1 MIGLLTKKLIDFFRQ
16 TDIVTENHIPVLT
29 SNVSDGRTV
38 VNTTLPAIVITVDSA
53 PNNMVY
59 IGGLI
64 RDNINID
71 VVVMDRLVNYTLS
84 GETDIYEWRRNLAYK
99 LRTELFTE
107 RASQFFKDIL
117 QGNNFLPMYR
127 GMNNFIKIGYKE
139 DTEEDIECWRMKF
152 ECVMVDSSTIDIN
165 YIKPKSGSV
174 QLIDEQI
181 NPITPIHPIQGIEE
195 MMWKYGYGQYIPDL
209 LDMIVKSG
217 QITDQYKGN
226 GTTPIPIEL
235 ARDVLF
241 LPENFPVKE
250 QLQYYRQSGISNM
263 KYVPFNNNFRL
274 FRNDIN
280 LKEVDIDTSLIE
292 STSLATLFENCFN
305 IKKINKENVIDCSN
319 KVRFENIFSNCF
331 MIEEIKFINIS
342 ESQAESQWSNALR
355 ATLSLEYHYLKKVT
369 FSPKL
374 IFKYGTGFFYNR
386 QGLEII
392 DGEID
397 FSYCAEG
404 TLNNF
409 FYACNNLKEVR
420 FTKESLKYD
429 LSIAQSP
436 LLSDE
441 SIQSILDGLKTLS
454 STQTLSLNS
463 AVYAKLTEEQKQ
475 SATDKGWTITG

>member
-16 TDIVTENHIPVLT
+16 TDIVIEHHIPVLT

-38 VNTTLPAIVITVDSA
+38 VNTTLPAIVVTVDSA

-71 VVVMDRLVNYTLS
+71 IVVMDRLVNYTLS
-84 GETDIYEWRRNLAYK
+84 GETDIYQWRRNLAYK

-107 RASQFFKDIL
+107 RASEFFKDIL

-139 DTEEDIECWRMKF
+139 DMEEDIECWRMKF

-217 QITDQYKGN
+217 QITDQYKVEGSGN
-226 GTTPIPIEL
+226 IPSSISEN
-235 ARDVLF
+235 VLF
-241 LPENFPVKE
+241 LPENFPAKTSY
-250 QLQYYRQSGISNM
+250 QNLYGILSM
-263 KYVPFNNNFRL
+263 KYVPYNANMTIFYNDVEIRELNVDTSSWRTLNNT
-274 FRNDIN
+274 FRNCYFLTKIN
-280 LKEVDIDTSLIE
+280 EGNIVDCRSINGRMSNAFYGCSNIKEVT
-292 STSLATLFENCFN
+292 
-305 IKKINKENVIDCSN
+305 
-319 KVRFENIFSNCF
+319 
-331 MIEEIKFINIS
+331 FINIPDFDIPVPVDS
-342 ESQAESQWSNALR
+342 IF
-355 ATLSLEYHYLKKVT
+355 SLAPSIIPDKIEKVT
-369 FSPKL
+369 FSPKIKTNNARLMFNGRNSLKYIIGELDFLAITNTDGINSAFNGCTSL
-374 IFKYGTGFFYNR
+374 I
-386 QGLEII
+386 
-392 DGEID
+392 
-397 FSYCAEG
+397 
-404 TLNNF
+404 
-409 FYACNNLKEVR
+409 EVR
-420 FTKESLKYD
+420 FTPESIKQN
-429 LSIAQSP
+429 LSFTQSSQ
-436 LLSDE
+436 LSDE
-441 SIQSILDGLKTLS
+441 SIQSILDGLANV
-454 STQTLSLNS
+454 STTRTLSLNS

>member
-107 RASQFFKDIL
+107 RASEFFKDIL

-127 GMNNFIKIGYKE
+127 GMNNFIKQGYKE

-165 YIKPKSGSV
+165 YIKAKSGSV
-174 QLIDEQI
+174 QLIDKQI
-181 NPITPIHPIQGIEE
+181 NPVTPIHPHYGIEE

-217 QITDQYKGN
+217 QITDQYKEEGSGN
-226 GTTPIPIEL
+226 IPTSMT
-235 ARDVLF
+235 DKVLF
-241 LPENFPVKE
+241 LPENFPKKTSY
-250 QLQYYRQSGISNM
+250 LNLYGILSM
-263 KYVPFNNNFRL
+263 KYVPYNDKMTMFSNNAEIRELNVDTSAWRTFNRAFRYNIFLYKINEGNIIDCSGLTQSGNFSSSFYGCSCIEEL
-274 FRNDIN
+274 NFIN
-280 LKEVDIDTSLIE
+280 LPDYAIAADSMLSLAPGIIPDKLKTVSFSPKFKPSNAQLLFNGRISLEEVIGELDFSWTTAVNVHSNPFNGC
-292 STSLATLFENCFN
+292 TSLA
-305 IKKINKENVIDCSN
+305 
-319 KVRFENIFSNCF
+319 
-331 MIEEIKFINIS
+331 EI
-342 ESQAESQWSNALR
+342 
-355 ATLSLEYHYLKKVT
+355 
-369 FSPKL
+369 
-374 IFKYGTGFFYNR
+374 
-386 QGLEII
+386 
-392 DGEID
+392 
-397 FSYCAEG
+397 
-404 TLNNF
+404 
-409 FYACNNLKEVR
+409 R
-420 FTKESLKYD
+420 FTKESIKSGLFFT
-429 LSIAQSP
+429 QSSQ
-436 LLSDE
+436 LSDE
-441 SIQSILDGLKTLS
+441 SIQSILDGLATVS
-454 STQTLSLNS
+454 STQTLAFNS

>member
-16 TDIVTENHIPVLT
+16 TDIVIENHIPVLT

-152 ECVMVDSSTIDIN
+152 ECVMVDNSTIDIT
-165 YIKPKSGSV
+165 YIKAKSGSV

-217 QITDQYKGN
+217 QITDQYKNN
-226 GTTPIPIEL
+226 GTTPIPREL
-235 ARDVLF
+235 TKDVLF
-241 LPENFPVKE
+241 FPENFPMKSTY
-250 QLQYYRQSGISNM
+250 LDLYGIFLMNHIPQNEEMDSFRNNISLR
-263 KYVPFNNNFRL
+263 YINIDTSSFNLNSL
-274 FRNDIN
+274 FRN
-280 LKEVDIDTSLIE
+280 
-292 STSLATLFENCFN
+292 CFN
-305 IKKINKENVIDCSN
+305 LRRINKDNVVDCSN
-319 KVRFENIFSNCF
+319 STTFLNIFSNCY
-331 MIEEIKFINIS
+331 MLEDVSFININVDKS
-342 ESQAESQWSNALR
+342 LSWTR
-355 ATLSLEYHYLKKVT
+355 AFRIDVSIEFFNLKNIS

-374 IFKYGTGFFYNR
+374 IGTSFQSMFYN
-386 QGLEII
+386 QQSLENI

-397 FSYCAEG
+397 FTKISA
-404 TLNNF
+404 TDTDLM

-420 FTKESLKYD
+420 FTKESLKYN
-429 LSIAQSP
+429 LQMAQSKS
-436 LLSDE
+436 LSLE
-441 SIQSILDGLKTLS
+441 SLQSIIDGLGNVT
-454 STQTLSLNS
+454 TTRTLSLN
-463 AVYAKLTEEQKQ
+463 ATAYNKLTEEQKQ

>member
-16 TDIVTENHIPVLT
+16 TDIVIEHHIPVLT

-38 VNTTLPAIVITVDSA
+38 VNTTLPAIVVTVDSA

-71 VVVMDRLVNYTLS
+71 IVVMDRLVNYTLS
-84 GETDIYEWRRNLAYK
+84 GETDIYQWRRNLAYK

-107 RASQFFKDIL
+107 RASEFFKDIL

-217 QITDQYKGN
+217 QITDQYKVEGSGN
-226 GTTPIPIEL
+226 IPSSISEN
-235 ARDVLF
+235 VLF
-241 LPENFPVKE
+241 LPENFPAKTSY
-250 QLQYYRQSGISNM
+250 QNLYGILSM
-263 KYVPFNNNFRL
+263 KYVPYNANMTIFYNDVEIRELNVDTSSWRTLNNT
-274 FRNDIN
+274 FRNCYFLTKIN
-280 LKEVDIDTSLIE
+280 EGNIVDCRSINGRMSNAFYGCSNIKEVT
-292 STSLATLFENCFN
+292 
-305 IKKINKENVIDCSN
+305 
-319 KVRFENIFSNCF
+319 
-331 MIEEIKFINIS
+331 FINIPDFDIPVPVDS
-342 ESQAESQWSNALR
+342 IF
-355 ATLSLEYHYLKKVT
+355 SLAPNIIPDKIEKVT
-369 FSPKL
+369 FSPKIKTNNARLMFNGRNSLKYIIGELDFLAITDTGGINSAFNGCTSL
-374 IFKYGTGFFYNR
+374 I
-386 QGLEII
+386 
-392 DGEID
+392 
-397 FSYCAEG
+397 
-404 TLNNF
+404 
-409 FYACNNLKEVR
+409 EVR
-420 FTKESLKYD
+420 FTPESIKQN
-429 LSIAQSP
+429 LSFTQSSQ
-436 LLSDE
+436 LSDE
-441 SIQSILDGLKTLS
+441 SIQSILDGLANV
-454 STQTLSLNS
+454 STTRTLSLNS